1 MAAGEI
7 ATSREVYVAFAFA
20 AADLLVEVD
29 QDGAIIFAVGAAMA
43 LTSKPARVLTG
54 QPVASMFIPQDAER
68 IERALV
74 RMDEGERVRLLLLHT
89 PGVHG
94 CPNKPVALAG
104 YRHPDKPGHR
114 LLALTHASALEVPD
128 ENRTPIGHLLNREDF
143 TVLAR
148 RMMEEGSSSS
158 DDDHAYHLTKVEL
171 PAVEQ
176 VRTASGPV
184 KADEFLTEL
193 GTRLKSVSIGG
204 DAVGELGDNRYGI
217 IHSPAVTT
225 TDIEMTLTD
234 LVSVFL
240 PDIRP
245 GPVQSATIALDAGGI
260 SSAEATNALLYA
272 LNRFSQGED
281 VCISTLA
288 RDVRA
293 RLSDTVG
300 QMREIKEVIDQGRF
314 ELVFQPIVDLW
325 TDMVHHFECLVRFPG
340 TSSPFETVT
349 FAENVGIVGN
359 LDMAILNRA
368 INFMRSPLGNNP
380 GLRFAVNLSGRSL
393 SHAPT
398 ARRLLSVVA
407 GCHDLRGRMLFELTE
422 SAEVDDLPSVNA
434 ILQSLRKSGFA
445 VCLDDFGAGSA
456 AFHYLRALE
465 VDHVKID
472 GAYIREVSG
481 SSEPTPYLRAIAQ
494 LCADLRV
501 GTIAEFVET
510 PETANLLKLLKVRL
524 AQGYLYGKP
533 MQPANIET
541 DPMKGWAVNGLYW
554 QNGML
559 AYRNRAPQA
568 KPIRFPTITN
578 ASNG

>member
-1 MAAGEI
+1 MAAGDI

-29 QDGAIIFAVGAAMA
+29 GDGAIVFAVGAAMA

-54 QPVASMFIPQDAER
+54 LKVASVFIPQDAER
-68 IERALV
+68 VDRALS

-94 CPNKPVALAG
+94 GPSKPVALAG

-114 LLALTHASALEVPD
+114 LLALTHASALDVPA
-128 ENRTPIGHLLNREDF
+128 ENRTPIGQLLNREDF
-143 TVLAR
+143 STLAR
-148 RMMEEGSSSS
+148 RMMDEGSMGGEEDQS
-158 DDDHAYHLTKVEL
+158 YQLTMLEL

-176 VRTASGPV
+176 VRDRLKAVSMGGDAAGELGENRYGVIHSPNVTTTAIEGALNELVKAFLPDVQPGPV
-184 KADEFLTEL
+184 KST
-193 GTRLKSVSIGG
+193 
-204 DAVGELGDNRYGI
+204 
-217 IHSPAVTT
+217 
-225 TDIEMTLTD
+225 
-234 LVSVFL
+234 
-240 PDIRP
+240 
-245 GPVQSATIALDAGGI
+245 TIALDAGGI
-260 SSAEATNALLYA
+260 SPEEATNALLYS

-281 VCISTLA
+281 VHINNLA
-288 RDVRA
+288 KEVSS

-300 QMREIKEVIDQGRF
+300 QIRDIKEVIDQGRF

-325 TDMVHHFECLVRFPG
+325 NDAVHHFECLVRFPG
-340 TSSPFETVT
+340 TNSPFETVT

-368 INFMRSPLGNNP
+368 INFMRSPVGNNP
-380 GLRFAVNLSGRSL
+380 ALRFAVNLSGRSL

-398 ARRLLSVVA
+398 ARKLLSMVA
-407 GCHDLRGRMLFELTE
+407 GCPDLRGRMLFELTE

-472 GAYIREVSG
+472 GAYIREVAG
-481 SSEPTPYLRAIAQ
+481 SDQPTPYLRAIAQ
-494 LCADLRV
+494 LCSDLKV

-524 AQGYLYGKP
+524 GQGYLYGKP
-533 MQPANIET
+533 MQPAAVEKE
-541 DPMKGWAVNGLYW
+541 PLRGWGVNGLYW
-554 QNGML
+554 SNGIL
-559 AYRNRAPQA
+559 CYRNKAPQP
-568 KPIRFPTITN
+568 KPIRFPTI
-578 ASNG
+578 SNG